1 VTSKIK
7 GKDTFPKTKMTTQTN
22 KNTAEDKVKIKT
34 MNHGAY
40 NSS

>member
-1 VTSKIK
+1 
-7 GKDTFPKTKMTTQTN
+7 MTTQTN

-40 NSS
+40 NSSWRKDGRAKIIWKIP